1 MHAFTPPP
9 FSMTTSPAPA
19 RALITGGSTGIGYEL
34 AKLFARDGISLV
46 LVARH
51 EDQLRAV
58 QHELEQQ
65 YGVEV
70 AYQALDLA
78 QAGQATALYEWC
90 QAQPFAIDYLVNNA
104 GYGDYGPVAQADPAV
119 YENMVALNVMA
130 LTTLCTRFVADMVP
144 RRQGRIL
151 NVGSLAAFQPVP
163 QMAAYAAS
171 KSYVMHFTE
180 ALHAE
185 LRGTGVTATVLNPN
199 VTKTGFV
206 ARAKMARA
214 ANAQGPQ
221 AEASVVAAVG
231 YRGMQQGKLN
241 VVPGWRNQLL
251 ALSTGL
257 MPSRRL
263 LLAIATRVTRATH

>member
-1 MHAFTPPP
+1 MNQP
-9 FSMTTSPAPA
+9 SVG
-19 RALITGGSTGIGYEL
+19 RALITGASSGIGYEL
-34 AKLFARDGISLV
+34 AKCFARDGISLV

-51 EDQLRAV
+51 EDQLQAV
-58 QHELEQQ
+58 QRELTQQ
-65 YGVEV
+65 FGIEV
-70 AYQALDLA
+70 AYQVCDLSE
-78 QAGQATALYEWC
+78 AGQATGLHAWC
-90 QAQPFAIDYLVNNA
+90 QAQPFHIQYLVNNA
-104 GYGDYGPVAQADPAV
+104 GYGTYGPVAQADPAG
-119 YENMVALNVMA
+119 YENMLALNVTA
-130 LTTLCTRFVADMVP
+130 LTLLTTHFAQDMVQ

-163 QMAAYAAS
+163 QLAVYAAS

-206 ARAKMARA
+206 ARAGMEKA
-214 ANAQGPQ
+214 ANAQGRQ
-221 AEASVVAAVG
+221 AEASAVAAAG
-231 YRGMQQGKLN
+231 YQSMQRGRLN

-263 LLAIATRVTRATH
+263 LLAIATRVSRATR

>member
-1 MHAFTPPP
+1 MQQN
-9 FSMTTSPAPA
+9 PAP
-19 RALITGGSTGIGYEL
+19 RALITGASGGIGYEL
-34 AKLFARDGISLV
+34 AKCFARDGISLV
-46 LVARH
+46 LVARR
-51 EDQLRAV
+51 EESLRAV
-58 QHELEQQ
+58 QHELEHT
-65 YGVEV
+65 YGIEV
-70 AYQALDLA
+70 AYQALDLSG
-78 QAGQATALYEWC
+78 AGQATALYAWC
-90 QAQPFAIDYLVNNA
+90 QQQPFPIQYLVNNA

-119 YENMVALNVMA
+119 YENMVALNVTA
-130 LTTLCTRFVADMVP
+130 LTTLTTHFAPHMVA

-163 QMAAYAAS
+163 QLAAYAAS

-206 ARAKMARA
+206 ARAGMEKA
-214 ANAQGPQ
+214 ANTQGRQ
-221 AEASVVAAVG
+221 ADAAAVAAAG
-231 YRGMQQGKLN
+231 YRGMQRGQLN

-263 LLAIATRVTRATH
+263 LLAIATRVSRAIQ